1 MPLVFRWFT
10 SASLPLAMSALLG
23 LACSAQKAA
32 NAKPSVIKPDSDPLA
47 TTLRLGMELKRAEA
61 LLTRQQ
67 VVFSKSPKNS
77 PIPGKSV
84 VIQGEYPGASA
95 RISLYFVDEKLW
107 EIKLRDSE
115 ELCKAYVRDLGT
127 PVVAKAGC
135 WFWADKSEW
144 FSAFHCPSTIE
155 SPSLPK
161 EGATCFFVSLKPLA
175 SAGLGKAELEAAFKE
190 IQPPSP

>member
-1 MPLVFRWFT
+1 MG
-10 SASLPLAMSALLG
+10 ALLG
-23 LACSAQKAA
+23 CSAQNAA
-32 NAKPSVIKPDSDPLA
+32 KAKPSVIRPDSDPLA

-67 VVFSKSPKNS
+67 VVFSSSPKNS

-84 VIQGEYPGASA
+84 VIQGEYPGSPA
-95 RISLYFVDEKLW
+95 RISLYFVEDKLW

-115 ELCKAYVRDLGT
+115 ELCNENVRDLGP

-135 WFWADKSEW
+135 WFWADKGEW
-144 FSAFHCPSTIE
+144 FSAFHCPATIE
-155 SPSLPK
+155 SPSLPR

-175 SAGLGKAELEAAFKE
+175 SAGLGKSELEAAFKG
-190 IQPPSP
+190 IQPSSP